1 MAPVIRGTRLI
12 HDGWGRLLVADI
24 AMPDGTRLTREIED
38 HGHAVCVLPY
48 DPDRR
53 VALLIRQFRAPAF
66 YADGTLDVLEAP
78 AGLLDETD
86 PEEGARREAY
96 EETGL
101 RLSTMQPVCRM
112 WTMPGIS
119 TERINLF
126 LAEYRASDRTGA
138 GGGLPE
144 EGESITVCEMPLK
157 ELAAMSDRGD
167 LADAKT
173 LALLLTLRLRRPSL
187 FT

>member
-38 HGHAVCVLPY
+38 HGRAVCVLPY

-53 VALLIRQFRAPAF
+53 TAVLIRQFRAPAF
-66 YADGTLDVLEAP
+66 LADGTLDVLEAP

-101 RLSTMQPVCRM
+101 RLTTMEPVCRM

-119 TERINLF
+119 TERVDGF
-126 LAEYRASDRTGA
+126 LAQYRASDRTGP
-138 GGGLPE
+138 GGGLSD
-144 EGESITVCEMPLK
+144 EGEAITVCELT
-157 ELAAMSDRGD
+157 LSDIAAMSDRGELCD
-167 LADAKT
+167 GKT
-173 LALLLTLRLRRPSL
+173 LVLLLTLRLRRPDL
-187 FT
+187 FA